1 MAFDAVATMGA
12 FARGIPRIIDA
23 PDEFLMTEIW
33 RTLAYLVFA
42 GLWTMLALEPRRQRG
57 VWELVL
63 LHKIAFTLFAIV
75 LFDKPEAAQSTLVD
89 AILVVTTVA
98 AYFLCRGWYG
108 WRRPTPAPV
117 EQAVAA

>member
-12 FARGIPRIIDA
+12 FAGGIPRIIDA
-23 PDEFLMTEIW
+23 PDEFLLTEIW

-57 VWELVL
+57 TWELVL
-63 LHKIAFTLFAIV
+63 LHKITFTIFAIA
-75 LFDKPEAAQSTLVD
+75 LLGKPEAAQSAWVD
-89 AILVVTTVA
+89 GTLVVTTVA

-108 WRRPTPAPV
+108 WRRTAPL
-117 EQAVAA
+117 EQAA